1 MTLSHFSKGLIRP
14 VSGGQSKDNEDDN
27 ENDNEDEN
35 ENTKHYTLNSKQ
47 ERSVSLNQSVA
58 PH

>member
-1 MTLSHFSKGLIRP
+1 MTLSHFPKGLIRP

-35 ENTKHYTLNSKQ
+35 ENTKPYT
-47 ERSVSLNQSVA
+47 LNQSVA